1 MKFPRAV
8 CLSSNKPG
16 RDQARRSSRFVGYR
30 SNSIRCEISKV
41 PIARCRFGQR
51 RAKMWLRQHCVTA
64 TGPGVSLEARRWRGR
79 SRILL
84 LSKASLGASGTRPIT
99 STSYCVCFTR
109 HTVYLSLFLFHSFVA
124 RSRSLGLLHTGARE
138 RGIGQGDSRFLFAP
152 IAPAR
157 LRTLSFSP
165 PKYRYGQYI
174 GIWPGHC
181 IWVRTS

>member
-1 MKFPRAV
+1 
-8 CLSSNKPG
+8 
-16 RDQARRSSRFVGYR
+16 
-30 SNSIRCEISKV
+30 
-41 PIARCRFGQR
+41 
-51 RAKMWLRQHCVTA
+51 MWLRQHCVTA

-109 HTVYLSLFLFHSFVA
+109 HTVYLSFSLFHSFIA
-124 RSRSLGLLHTGARE
+124 RSHSLGPRSTPQ

-165 PKYRYGQYI
+165 LQI
-174 GIWPGHC
+174 SIWPIYRNMTRTLC
-181 IWVRTS
+181 TVRSSDRDRFDFLLFTGGRKLLDGGRAIPGKFRIEPPT